1 MGCVIKKISM
11 NIELNE
17 KNQSRIKEL
26 IAQRD
31 RVMEALTETIS
42 VILDSKDIDYTG
54 MKADIDKEIKNII
67 LTKNGESK

>member
-1 MGCVIKKISM
+1 M

-42 VILDSKDIDYTG
+42 VILDSKDIDYTD
-54 MKADIDKEIKNII
+54 MKADIDKEITNII

>member
-1 MGCVIKKISM
+1 M
-11 NIELNE
+11 NTELNE

-42 VILDSKDIDYTG
+42 VILDSKDIDYTD

>member
-1 MGCVIKKISM
+1 M

>member
-1 MGCVIKKISM
+1 M

-54 MKADIDKEIKNII
+54 MKADIDNEIKNII
-67 LTKNGESK
+67 LTKNGEPK

>member
-1 MGCVIKKISM
+1 M

-42 VILDSKDIDYTG
+42 VILDSKEIDYTD

>member
-1 MGCVIKKISM
+1 M

-31 RVMEALTETIS
+31 RVMQALTETIS

>member
-1 MGCVIKKISM
+1 M

-31 RVMEALTETIS
+31 RVMDALTETIS
-42 VILDSKDIDYTG
+42 VILDSKDIDYTD

>member
-1 MGCVIKKISM
+1 M

-17 KNQSRIKEL
+17 KNQSRIIEL

>member
-1 MGCVIKKISM
+1 M

-26 IAQRD
+26 IAQRG

-42 VILDSKDIDYTG
+42 VILDSKDIDYTD

>member
-1 MGCVIKKISM
+1 M

-31 RVMEALTETIS
+31 RVMTALTETIS
-42 VILDSKDIDYTG
+42 VILDSKDIDYTD

-67 LTKNGESK
+67 LTKNGESKQHKCRIEL

>member
-1 MGCVIKKISM
+1 M

-17 KNQSRIKEL
+17 KNQSRIKDL

-42 VILDSKDIDYTG
+42 VILDSKEIDYTD

>member
-1 MGCVIKKISM
+1 M

-67 LTKNGESK
+67 LTKNGGSK

>member
-1 MGCVIKKISM
+1 M

-42 VILDSKDIDYTG
+42 VILDSKDIDYTD

-67 LTKNGESK
+67 LTKHGESK

>member
-1 MGCVIKKISM
+1 M

-42 VILDSKDIDYTG
+42 VILDSKDIDYTD

>member
-1 MGCVIKKISM
+1 M

-31 RVMEALTETIS
+31 RVMTALTETIS
-42 VILDSKDIDYTG
+42 VILDSKEIDYTD
-54 MKADIDKEIKNII
+54 MTADIDKEIKNII
-67 LTKNGESK
+67 LTKNGEPK

>member
-1 MGCVIKKISM
+1 M

-31 RVMEALTETIS
+31 RVMDALTETIS
-42 VILDSKDIDYTG
+42 VILDSKDIDYTD
-54 MKADIDKEIKNII
+54 MKADIDNEIKNII
-67 LTKNGESK
+67 LTKNGEPK